1 MSMSYINKTLLII
14 IITIG
19 LGACTTSMPNT
30 SPVMTPT
37 VPPQITKEY
46 KSAVAAFNTKKYKLA
61 IKNFFSILKKH
72 PQSTLAHTNLGLI
85 YLQQNNHKLAEKHF
99 SESLKLTPA
108 NPIAHNHMGIIYR
121 QQGQFNNALKSYK
134 LAISFKPDYANAHLN
149 LAILYDLYLH
159 NISLALQHY
168 HHYQALT
175 SNTDKLVAKWIIDN
189 ERRQTAMS
197 NGQSQ

>member
-1 MSMSYINKTLLII
+1 MSYINKTLLVII
-14 IITIG
+14 ISIG
-19 LGACTTSMPNT
+19 LGACTGMPTNP
-30 SPVMTPT
+30 SVALPA
-37 VPPQITKEY
+37 VPPQISKEY
-46 KSAVAAFNTKKYKLA
+46 RSAVAAFKTKKYTLA
-61 IKNFFSILKKH
+61 IKKFNAVLKKY

-85 YLQQNNHKLAEKHF
+85 YLQKNNPKLAEKHF

-108 NPIAHNHMGIIYR
+108 NPVAHNHMGIIYR
-121 QQGQFNNALKSYK
+121 QQGQFDNALRSYK
-134 LAISFKPDYANAHLN
+134 LAINYKPDYANAHLN
-149 LAILYDLYLH
+149 IAILYDLYLH

-168 HHYQALT
+168 HQYQTLT